1 MLKTGSNGGLCNMRK
16 IRNLNDLAKHMG
28 CTATTVSLALRNSP
42 QLSQELREKIQ
53 KVAKE
58 NDFSPRSYRRKEPS
72 PITRRHSPT
81 GPLLLLHNDFYNEPN
96 PARDQ
101 TMPFAFQL
109 LNQYGVEYSYIDI
122 SEVKKNPEI
131 FRDFSGV
138 LYYNDQEIE
147 IPPELPTMQ
156 IFGWGPLKPHQDRV
170 TTDDEKIAEIAAD
183 FFLSAG
189 VSRVVMVWRDD
200 MISNFYQH
208 PRVHALERR
217 LETAGVPVTS
227 LLFSRQDDDFL
238 ERLQEYIRRGDKA
251 IGFFAFNSVSG
262 LKLCSALDIMHLM
275 SVYAPDKLLVCDNNL
290 LLQNFW
296 PNFHTVDLNFP
307 MLTRRAV
314 DGLLWR
320 LNNPDAPESTLY
332 LHPRLLSPVQPR

>member
-1 MLKTGSNGGLCNMRK
+1 MRK
-16 IRNLNDLAKHMG
+16 IRNLNDLAQHMG

-58 NDFSPRSYRRKEPS
+58 NNFSPRNYRRREPA
-72 PITRRHSPT
+72 PAPRRFSSNS
-81 GPLLLLHNDFYNEPN
+81 PLLLLHNDFYNEPN

-109 LNQYGVEYSYIDI
+109 LNQYGVRYSYVDV
-122 SEVKKNPEI
+122 SEVKKDPGI
-131 FRDFSGV
+131 FQNFSGV
-138 LYYNDQEIE
+138 LYYNDQEIA
-147 IPPELPTMQ
+147 IPPELPAMQ
-156 IFGWGPLKPHQDRV
+156 IFGWQPLKPHQDRV
-170 TTDDEKIAEIAAD
+170 TTDDEKIAELAAG

-189 VSRVVMVWRDD
+189 VSRVAMVWRDD
-200 MISNFYQH
+200 MISNFHQH
-208 PRVHALERR
+208 PRVHMLEQK
-217 LETAGVPVTS
+217 LQAAGIPVTS

-238 ERLQEYIRRGDKA
+238 ERLQEYIRHGDKE
-251 IGFFAFNSVSG
+251 IGFFSFNSVSG

-275 SVYAPDKLLVCDNNL
+275 PVYAPGKLLVCDNNL
-290 LLQNFW
+290 LLRNFW
-296 PNFHTVDLNFP
+296 PDFHTVDLNFP

-332 LHPRLLSPVQPR
+332 LHPRLLPPAGNDMTRPRSGM